1 LPKARARGPPQAQA
15 LAQLASLAQALARLA
30 SLAKAP
36 A

>member
-1 LPKARARGPPQAQA
+1 LPKARARGPPQA